1 MVIIGISGKAG
12 FGKDTAAQIIKEE
25 LESIDKRVKILHY
38 ADLLKWMCKTYFDWN
53 GEKDDKGRTLLQ
65 HVGTDVIRQQ
75 QPEFWVNWIIQMIE
89 FFPDLADY
97 ILIPDCRFPN
107 ELEALNNAFK
117 DKFPV
122 KHFRVVRPNYVS
134 QLSLEQQQH
143 PSETSLDNYPY
154 DVLIKNTSLEELR
167 KQIQNIIKAI

>member
-1 MVIIGISGKAG
+1 MVIVGISGKAG
-12 FGKDTAAQIIKEE
+12 FGKDTAAQIMKDE
-25 LESIDKRVKILHY
+25 LEAVGKSVRILHY

-75 QPEFWVNWIIQMIE
+75 QPDFWVDWIIQILE
-89 FFPDLADY
+89 FFPDLADC

-107 ELEALNNAFK
+107 ELEALTTAFK
-117 DKFPV
+117 DRFPV
-122 KHFRVVRPNYVS
+122 KHFRIVRPNYKS

-154 DVLIKNTSLEELR
+154 DVLLENTSLDELR
-167 KQIQNIIKAI
+167 KQIQNIVKAF